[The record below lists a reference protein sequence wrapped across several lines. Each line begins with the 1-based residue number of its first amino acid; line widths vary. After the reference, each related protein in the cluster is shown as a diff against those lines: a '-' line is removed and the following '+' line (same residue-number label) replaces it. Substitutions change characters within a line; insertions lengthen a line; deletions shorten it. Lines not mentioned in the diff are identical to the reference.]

1 MKKEKQEVNIVRS
14 SAAEYLT
21 FITATGK
28 SDVNAVYFDENV
40 WLTQK
45 MMGLLY
51 NVETH
56 TINYH
61 LKKIFADGEIDENAV
76 IRKFRITAVDGKNYN
91 TNHYNLSAIIA
102 VGNKVDSPRAVQFRK
117 WANHIIEEFTV
128 KGFAMD
134 DERLRN
140 GGTLLTKDYF
150 KEQLERI
157 REIRLSER
165 RFYQKI
171 TDIYAT
177 SIDYDAKSQTT
188 RLFFARVQ
196 NQLHWAIH
204 GETAAETIYH
214 RADSTKE
221 HMGLT
226 TWKDAPNGK
235 IQKFDVVV
243 AKNYLTKE
251 ELSAMARIVNAYLDL
266 AELRAEEE
274 VPMTME
280 DWAEQ
285 FEGVLRLSRKEIL
298 SNAGSVSA
306 KIAEHHALSEF
317 EKYRV
322 RQDRLYQSDFDRVL
336 SGETEVM
343 GIADSGSL
351 IGVSDSKSEKG
362 GENA

>member
-1 MKKEKQEVNIVRS
+1 MKDNKREISIVRS

-21 FITATGK
+21 FITATGEG
-28 SDVNAVYFDENV
+28 DVNAIYSDENV

-45 MMGLLY
+45 MMGVLY
-51 NVETH
+51 NVETN

-61 LKKIFADGEIDENAV
+61 LKKIFMDKEVDENSV
-76 IRKFRITAVDGKNYN
+76 IRKFRITAADGKTYN

-102 VGNKVDSPRAVQFRK
+102 VGNKVDSPRAIQFRK

-134 DERLRN
+134 DERLKN
-140 GGTLLTKDYF
+140 FGTVLTKDYF
-150 KEQLERI
+150 KEQLERV

-177 SIDYDAKSQTT
+177 SIDYDAHSLTT
-188 RLFFARVQ
+188 KKFFARVQ

-214 RADSTKE
+214 RADSDKE
-221 HMGLT
+221 NMGLT
-226 TWKDAPNGK
+226 TWKDAPDGK
-235 IQKFDVVV
+235 IQRFDVVI

-251 ELSAMARIVNAYLDL
+251 ELSSMARIVNAYLDL

-285 FEGVLRLSRKEIL
+285 FEGILRLSKKEIL
-298 SNAGSVSA
+298 TNAGSISA
-306 KIAEHHALSEF
+306 KIAEEHALTEF

-322 RQDRLYQSDFDRVL
+322 KQDKLYQSDFDK
-336 SGETEVM
+336 
-343 GIADSGSL
+343 IL
-351 IGVSDSKSEKG
+351 IGEVVDNEIDDTEDNKNNKDEL
-362 GENA
+362 

>member
-1 MKKEKQEVNIVRS
+1 MKKKKQEISIVRS

-21 FITATGK
+21 FITATGE
-28 SDVNAVYFDENV
+28 SDVNAVYCDENV

-61 LKKIFADGEIDENAV
+61 LKKLFSDGEIEENSV
-76 IRKFRITAVDGKNYN
+76 IRKFRITAADGKTYN

-117 WANHIIEEFTV
+117 WANQIIEEFTV

-134 DERLRN
+134 DERLKN
-140 GGTLLTKDYF
+140 GGTVLTKDYF
-150 KEQLERI
+150 REQLERI

-177 SIDYDAKSQTT
+177 SIDYDSKAETT
-188 RLFFARVQ
+188 RKFFARVQ

-204 GETAAETIYH
+204 GETAAETIYR
-214 RADSTKE
+214 RADSAKDN
-221 HMGLT
+221 MGLT

-235 IQKFDVVV
+235 IQRFDVVV

-274 VPMTME
+274 MPMTME

-298 SNAGSVSA
+298 TDAGTISA
-306 KIAEHHALSEF
+306 KIAQQHALSEF

-322 RQDRLYQSDFDRVL
+322 RQDRLYQSDFDKMLLKTDEVQKL
-336 SGETEVM
+336 SDHKSTAQ
-343 GIADSGSL
+343 IID
-351 IGVSDSKSEKG
+351 VSSE
-362 GENA
+362 EDYE

>member
-1 MKKEKQEVNIVRS
+1 MKKDKKEINIVRS

-21 FITATGK
+21 FLTATSE
-28 SDVNAVYFDENV
+28 SDVNAVYFEENV

-45 MMGLLY
+45 MMGVLY
-51 NVETH
+51 NVETN

-61 LKKIFADGEIDENAV
+61 LKKLFADDEIDEQSV
-76 IRKFRITAVDGKNYN
+76 IRKFRITASDGKSYN
-91 TNHYNLSAIIA
+91 TSHYNLSAIIA

-117 WANHIIEEFTV
+117 WANRIIEEFTV

-134 DERLRN
+134 DERLKN
-140 GGTLLTKDYF
+140 FGTVLTKDYF

-177 SIDYDAKSQTT
+177 SVDYDSQAQTT
-188 RLFFARVQ
+188 RQFFARVQ

-204 GETAAETIYH
+204 GETAAEVIYH
-214 RADSTKE
+214 RADSEKDN
-221 HMGLT
+221 MGLT
-226 TWKDAPNGK
+226 TWKDSPSGK

-243 AKNYLTKE
+243 AKNYLTE
-251 ELSAMARIVNAYLDL
+251 QELSAMARIVSAYLDL
-266 AELRAEEE
+266 AELRAEEQI
-274 VPMTME
+274 PMTME

-285 FEGVLRLSRKEIL
+285 FEGVLRLSKKEIL
-298 SNAGSVSA
+298 TNAGSISA
-306 KIAEHHALSEF
+306 KIAEEHALSEF

-322 RQDRLYQSDFDRVL
+322 KQDRLYQSDFDR
-336 SGETEVM
+336 
-343 GIADSGSL
+343 IL
-351 IGVSDSKSEKG
+351 IEGKATALPEPEKG
-362 GENA
+362 GEDA